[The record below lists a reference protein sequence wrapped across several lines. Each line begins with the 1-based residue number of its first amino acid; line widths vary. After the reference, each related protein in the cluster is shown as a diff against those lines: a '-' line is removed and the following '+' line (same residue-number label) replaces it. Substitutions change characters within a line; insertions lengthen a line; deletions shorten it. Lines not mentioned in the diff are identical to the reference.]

1 MDWYRAYHGM
11 PQDTKLKVVAR
22 RSGQPMERVLAIWL
36 CLLDMASQNDPRG
49 MVRFDVEELAVMQ
62 DIENVDDVKAIINA
76 FYEKNMLT
84 PEGQIVAWHKRQY
97 TSPTERS
104 KKFRAKKQRN
114 ETRGNTAK
122 HDATPSNAGKRKI
135 TQKVTDREEDSDSRA
150 EEDSEQKKDSDKNLQ
165 TREEKGERE
174 RGKHRTSGNAAG
186 ESQSENQILEQMLEI
201 WNAEVQ
207 SKLTRGHNA
216 KLTGQRKELLGKR
229 WAEDFQQD
237 IRAWRYYCQV
247 IGSRDFCLG
256 KIEGKDWTID
266 LSWAIASSDH
276 IAKVLEGGFSG
287 GKHPPKPPAC
297 EVPALQ
303 AAWDA
308 ALAAFEKKHSKATC
322 RSWLSNTALTQMDTY
337 RDGAVVIMR
346 CSSKFVAEWLT
357 QHFLTDLTASL
368 AQAAQPEIRVM
379 RIELITEGGQ

>member
-11 PQDTKLKVVAR
+11 TQDTKLKVVAK

-49 MVRFDVEELAVMQ
+49 IVRFDAEELAVMQ
-62 DIENVDDVKAIINA
+62 DIENVEDVIAIINA

-97 TSPTERS
+97 PSPSERS
-104 KKFRAKKQRN
+104 KKFRAKAQRN
-114 ETRGNTAK
+114 ETRRNTAKRDATPGNTAK
-122 HDATPSNAGKRKI
+122 RKN
-135 TQKVTDREEDSDSRA
+135 TKKMTEKDSETDFREERDL
-150 EEDSEQKKDSDKNLQ
+150 EEKKDLDKNLRA
-165 TREEKGERE
+165 REEKKERE
-174 RGKHRTSGNAAG
+174 KEKQKTGGDAAG
-186 ESQSENQILEQMLEI
+186 ESQSENQTFKQMLEI

-207 SKLTRGHNA
+207 SKLTRGHSA
-216 KLTGQRKELLGKR
+216 KLTGQREELLSKR

-247 IGSRDFCLG
+247 IGSSDFCLG

-276 IAKVLEGGFSG
+276 VAKVLEGGFSG
-287 GKHPPKPPAC
+287 GKHPPKPPGC
-297 EVPALQ
+297 DVPALQ
-303 AAWDA
+303 PAWDA
-308 ALAAFEKKHSKATC
+308 TLGAFEKRHGKAAC
-322 RSWLSNTALTQMDTY
+322 RSWLSNTTVIQMDAY

-346 CSSKFVAEWLT
+346 CPSKFVAEWLT
-357 QHFLTDLTASL
+357 QHYLADLTGWL
-368 AQAAQPEIRVM
+368 AQAARQDIRIA
-379 RIELITEGGQ
+379 RLELITEGAQ